1 MRSRVIPARVANLD
15 HSTAAANVTDGR
27 ADTTMD
33 KKAFV

>member
-1 MRSRVIPARVANLD
+1 MPAHVVDPD
-15 HSTAAANVTDGR
+15 HATAATNVTDAR